1 MKNLGVLLLI
11 ISALFAGLVSFSV
24 YKYLDANKEN
34 QKVEEIKLKELY
46 VAKVDIEE
54 NTKIVNE
61 MIETIN
67 VPESFDV
74 SMYITEKEEIINKF
88 AYANI
93 IKGEG
98 FVKERLISK
107 DETKLITKLKKG
119 ERAVSISVTQY
130 RAVADLMKPGDLVDI
145 FVYLPEKIYKETI
158 VREDIT
164 KLLLQKI
171 KILAIRQEQSRNYEN
186 LGKTLDQ
193 YAITLAVNVKD
204 IEKIILSE
212 NIGVLK
218 LALRPIDDNET
229 VITDGEVW
237 KELLLERDI
246 DKEWLKMEEVEEVE
260 EETSNINE
268 DEEEIS
274 NEKEYETYIVK
285 YGDTLMNIAREFYN
299 DENKYVLIKEANNIG
314 NNNVIVSGETLKIPV
329 ISE

>member
-54 NTKIVNE
+54 NTEIVNE
-61 MIETIN
+61 MIETVN
-67 VPESFDV
+67 VPENFDT
-74 SMYITEKEEIINKF
+74 SIYITEKEEIINKF

-107 DETKLITKLKKG
+107 DETKLITKLEKG

-171 KILAIRQEQSRNYEN
+171 KILAIRQEQSRNYDN
-186 LGKTLDQ
+186 LGKPLDQ

-237 KELLLERDI
+237 RELLLERDI
-246 DKEWLKMEEVEEVE
+246 DKEWLKIKIEVEE
-260 EETSNINE
+260 TSDINE
-268 DEEEIS
+268 DEAIA
-274 NEKEYETYIVK
+274 EKEYETYIVK

-329 ISE
+329 VSE

>member
-11 ISALFAGLVSFSV
+11 ISLIFAGLVSFSV
-24 YKYLDANKEN
+24 YKYLDANKES

-67 VPESFDV
+67 VPEDFDV
-74 SMYITEKEEIINKF
+74 SIYITEKEEIINKF
-88 AYANI
+88 AYSNI

-98 FVKERLISK
+98 FAKERLISK

-171 KILAIRQEQSRNYEN
+171 KILAIRQEQSRNYDDLE
-186 LGKTLDQ
+186 KTLDQ

-212 NIGVLK
+212 NIGSLK

-229 VITDGEVW
+229 VVTDGEVW

-246 DKEWLKMEEVEEVE
+246 DKEWLKIKMDE
-260 EETSNINE
+260 EETSDINE
-268 DEEEIS
+268 EVS
-274 NEKEYETYIVK
+274 NVKEYETYIVK

-299 DENKYVLIKEANNIG
+299 DETKYVLIKEANNIG

-329 ISE
+329 VSE

>member
-1 MKNLGVLLLI
+1 
-11 ISALFAGLVSFSV
+11 
-24 YKYLDANKEN
+24 
-34 QKVEEIKLKELY
+34 
-46 VAKVDIEE
+46 
-54 NTKIVNE
+54 
-61 MIETIN
+61 
-67 VPESFDV
+67 
-74 SMYITEKEEIINKF
+74 
-88 AYANI
+88 
-93 IKGEG
+93 
-98 FVKERLISK
+98 
-107 DETKLITKLKKG
+107 
-119 ERAVSISVTQY
+119 
-130 RAVADLMKPGDLVDI
+130 MKPGDLVDI

-171 KILAIRQEQSRNYEN
+171 KILAIRQEQSRDYDN
-186 LGKTLDQ
+186 LGKALDQ

-237 KELLLERDI
+237 RELLLERDI
-246 DKEWLKMEEVEEVE
+246 DKEWLKIETET

-268 DEEEIS
+268 DEII
-274 NEKEYETYIVK
+274 NEKEYENYIVK

-299 DENKYVLIKEANNIG
+299 DEDKYLLIKKANNIG